1 MKFVQYRCCQNSP
14 SLKDHLYVSCEQVFG
29 VVVQILM
36 DYSSLFPLLSY
47 GLGSNDDDNYAH
59 GDNDVL
65 GGGYD
70 YDIEGDEY
78 DDLGSDNALI

>member
-1 MKFVQYRCCQNSP
+1 M
-14 SLKDHLYVSCEQVFG
+14 FG
-29 VVVQILM
+29 VVIQILM
-36 DYSSLFPLLSY
+36 DYSSLFPLLSD
-47 GLGSNDDDNYAH
+47 GLGINDDDNYVH

-65 GGGYD
+65 GGGYDYD